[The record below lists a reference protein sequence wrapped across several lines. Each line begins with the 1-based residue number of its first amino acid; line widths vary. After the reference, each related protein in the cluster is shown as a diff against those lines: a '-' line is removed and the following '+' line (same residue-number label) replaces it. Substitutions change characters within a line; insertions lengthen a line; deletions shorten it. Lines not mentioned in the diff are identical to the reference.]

1 MGGEARVPGQERPPA
16 RSLADKIDRLF
27 RTVRPA
33 GRGEYSFEE
42 VASTIR
48 DRGGPTI
55 SASYVWQ
62 LRRGLKDNPTKKHLE
77 ALADFFGVPPS
88 YFFDDE
94 AAARVD
100 AQLELLAAF
109 RDTSVR
115 RMALR
120 AAGLSPES
128 LGAVAETIE
137 RLRQLE
143 GLAGPEPPAEEVNR
157 PER

>member
-1 MGGEARVPGQERPPA
+1 MPGREQPPA
-16 RSLADKIDRLF
+16 RSLAEKLDRLF

-42 VASTIR
+42 VSSAIR

-55 SASYVWQ
+55 SASYIWQ

-94 AAARVD
+94 AAAKVD

-120 AAGLSPES
+120 AAGLSAES

-143 GLAGPEPPAEEVNR
+143 GLAGPEPPAKEADSKDR
-157 PER
+157 